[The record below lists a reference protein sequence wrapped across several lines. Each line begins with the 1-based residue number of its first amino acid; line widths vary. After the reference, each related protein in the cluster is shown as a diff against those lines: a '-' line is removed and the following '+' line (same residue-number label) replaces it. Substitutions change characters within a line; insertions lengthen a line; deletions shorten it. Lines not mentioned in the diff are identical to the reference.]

1 MKKQIQIL
9 AIFLCLGIGAKGQTH
24 NTNYTG
30 NSQYY
35 FSGNFTPTFHFDAL
49 SVGMFSNGGN
59 MFIGGQG
66 GYKGISWQLA
76 EHVEGD
82 PNFPSTI
89 IETYRFTGTRKA
101 ASTTFTHWNQRWTMK
116 FSTNTPSNGTVANLQ
131 TALAVMPLSGTLDP
145 VTLEQDY
152 IMQLRGV
159 FHAKEIQIVGQI
171 NWADYVF
178 ADDYQLMS
186 LPVLEA
192 YIKEN
197 KHLPE
202 VPSEKEVMENGI
214 SVTEMLQI
222 HMKKI
227 EELTLYIIQLQK
239 ELEELK
245 NK

>member
-1 MKKQIQIL
+1 
-9 AIFLCLGIGAKGQTH
+9 
-24 NTNYTG
+24 
-30 NSQYY
+30 
-35 FSGNFTPTFHFDAL
+35 
-49 SVGMFSNGGN
+49 
-59 MFIGGQG
+59 
-66 GYKGISWQLA
+66 
-76 EHVEGD
+76 
-82 PNFPSTI
+82 
-89 IETYRFTGTRKA
+89 
-101 ASTTFTHWNQRWTMK
+101 
-116 FSTNTPSNGTVANLQ
+116 
-131 TALAVMPLSGTLDP
+131 
-145 VTLEQDY
+145 
-152 IMQLRGV
+152 
-159 FHAKEIQIVGQI
+159 
-171 NWADYVF
+171 
-178 ADDYQLMS
+178 MS